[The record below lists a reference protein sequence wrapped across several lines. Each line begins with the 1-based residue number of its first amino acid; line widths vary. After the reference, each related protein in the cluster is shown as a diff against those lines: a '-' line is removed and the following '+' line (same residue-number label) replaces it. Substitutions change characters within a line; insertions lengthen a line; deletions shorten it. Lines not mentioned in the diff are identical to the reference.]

1 MCRYAEAQPSV
12 QTQSPFLQA
21 CCRLIPILFSFFPSF
36 FKGIFWKYRDLLWFY
51 FIPSLKVLFQ
61 WIPSNSISLPSLARN
76 LVSMNDMQLW
86 LVAESF
92 TPTEMSDSMPVTS
105 SEDWTAAFGLKN
117 EDDLGVWCLFFF
129 FLTLK
134 IDTEALPVLV
144 HVRLAICSQNVC
156 RCKSLDC
163 FLFLMSIHVFELWL

>member
-1 MCRYAEAQPSV
+1 MVLFYSL
-12 QTQSPFLQA
+12 TQSLVSVNDV
-21 CCRLIPILFSFFPSF
+21 RLWLVAGSFTPTEM
-36 FKGIFWKYRDLLWFY
+36 
-51 FIPSLKVLFQ
+51 
-61 WIPSNSISLPSLARN
+61 SNSISLPSLAQN
-76 LVSMNDMQLW
+76 LVSMNDTQLW

-129 FLTLK
+129 FLTLE

-144 HVRLAICSQNVC
+144 LVRLAICSQNVC

-163 FLFLMSIHVFELWL
+163 FLFLMSIHVLSCDCSHLAVWDKNLRSLLFF